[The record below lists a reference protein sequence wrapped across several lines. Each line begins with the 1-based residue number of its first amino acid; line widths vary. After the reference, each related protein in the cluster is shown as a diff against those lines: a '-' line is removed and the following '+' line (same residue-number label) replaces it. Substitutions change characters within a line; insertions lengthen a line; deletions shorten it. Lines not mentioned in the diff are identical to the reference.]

1 MSPKRLIAVT
11 LGLLVI
17 AAMALAADDC
27 CTGGGAAC
35 KEGKGGC
42 KMAVGTASA
51 ATLDSAKAGQAAYAK
66 MPGFDK
72 KFQVEGYTVS
82 YRFVKRPQIGTI
94 ILRVQVFNADKKQ
107 VKPFLISGEYG
118 MPSMKGAHDSGV
130 QPFKTNV
137 KGDYLLPV
145 SVVMRGEWEVK
156 LVFADKDKKPVYCGV
171 FKFSV

>member
-1 MSPKRLIAVT
+1 MSLKKTFAIVMAIVA
-11 LGLLVI
+11 I
-17 AAMALAADDC
+17 SALAFAADNC
-27 CTGGGAAC
+27 CKGGKCTMGAGQSCSMAGVGAA
-35 KEGKGGC
+35 G
-42 KMAVGTASA
+42 GTA
-51 ATLDSAKAGQAAYAK
+51 DSSKTGPAYVK
-66 MPGFDK
+66 LPGFDK

-82 YRFVKRPQIGTI
+82 YRFVKRPQMGTI

-107 VKPFLISGEYG
+107 VKPFEITGEFG
-118 MPSMKGAHDSGV
+118 MPSMRGAHDSGV

>member
-1 MSPKRLIAVT
+1 MFFRKTLLIA
-11 LGLLVI
+11 L
-17 AAMALAADDC
+17 ALSLA
-27 CTGGGAAC
+27 GALTYAQSCGNC
-35 KEGKGGC
+35 KMGEGKDGC
-42 KMAVGTASA
+42 KMAGIGSAGGTA
-51 ATLDSAKAGQAAYAK
+51 DSSKPGPAYVK

-107 VKPFLISGEYG
+107 VKPFLVSGEYG
-118 MPSMKGAHDSGV
+118 MPSMKGAHDSGL

-145 SVVMRGEWEVK
+145 SLVMRGEWEVK
-156 LVFADKDKKPVYCGV
+156 MVISDKEKKPVYCGV
-171 FKFSV
+171 FKFSI

>member
-1 MSPKRLIAVT
+1 MSPKRILAIT
-11 LGLLVI
+11 LGLAI
-17 AAMALAADDC
+17 FAAMALAADDC
-27 CTGGGAAC
+27 CKGG
-35 KEGKGGC
+35 KGC
-42 KMAVGTASA
+42 KMAAGEACAMTM
-51 ATLDSAKAGQAAYAK
+51 DSTKPAGAAYVK

-107 VKPFLISGEYG
+107 VKPFLVSGEYG

-130 QPFKTNV
+130 QQFKTNV

-145 SVVMRGEWEVK
+145 SLVMRGEWEVK
-156 LVFADKDKKPVYCGV
+156 MVISDKEKKPVYCGA
-171 FKFSV
+171 FKFSI

>member
-1 MSPKRLIAVT
+1 MFLRKALIVAI
-11 LGLLVI
+11 VI
-17 AAMALAADDC
+17 SLAGVFAYAQKSC
-27 CTGGGAAC
+27 CPGGGT
-35 KEGKGGC
+35 C
-42 KMAVGTASA
+42 KMAAGEACAMTM
-51 ATLDSAKAGQAAYAK
+51 DSTKKSDAAYVK

-107 VKPFLISGEYG
+107 VKPFEISGEYG
-118 MPSMKGAHDSGV
+118 MPSMKGAHDSGL

-145 SVVMRGEWEVK
+145 SLVMRGEWEVK
-156 LVFADKDKKPVYCGV
+156 MTISDKEKKPVYCGV
-171 FKFSV
+171 FKFTI

>member
-1 MSPKRLIAVT
+1 MSPKRIIAMIM
-11 LGLLVI
+11 GLALF
-17 AAMALAADDC
+17 ATMSLAADDC
-27 CTGGGAAC
+27 CKGGGKC
-35 KEGKGGC
+35 TMGKDC
-42 KMAVGTASA
+42 QMSGTACA
-51 ATLDSAKAGQAAYAK
+51 ATLDSTKKGDAAYVK

-107 VKPFLISGEYG
+107 VKPFEISGEYG

-130 QPFKTNV
+130 QAFKTNV

-145 SVVMRGEWEVK
+145 SIVMRGEWEVK
-156 LVFADKDKKPVYCGV
+156 MVISDKEKKPVYCGV
-171 FKFSV
+171 FRFTI